1 MFHNQLMGLNFIV
14 IAVYC
19 CCFHH
24 GENMVKTEKDSKDGI
39 GNTKWIQ
46 MTIDDYVPVWYSSD
60 TKIPRVFLKL
70 VMLCFTL
77 MWVNTKHI
85 QLIFFLCFHVWSMMW
100 MSTFAYV
107 YSGWNEHIVS
117 FCHWSLSLVI
127 VHSEDFWVLDWFFN
141 LLHFQIQHIQI
152 SQKGVEF
159 SSVKSVPVESHQSH
173 FWGFSR
179 G

>member
-1 MFHNQLMGLNFIV
+1 MV
-14 IAVYC
+14 KTWWK
-19 CCFHH
+19 H
-24 GENMVKTEKDSKDGI
+24 GENRKRLKRWDRKHQMNPNDDWWLRPSVILFWHKNSSGVSQIGDAMFHIDVSKH
-39 GNTKWIQ
+39 Q
-46 MTIDDYVPVWYSSD
+46 AYSAD
-60 TKIPRVFLKL
+60 
-70 VMLCFTL
+70 
-77 MWVNTKHI
+77 
-85 QLIFFLCFHVWSMMW
+85 FFLCFHVWSMMW

-173 FWGFSR
+173 FWGFSC